1 VATLGSS
8 NGQARWHA
16 DTRWF
21 HMLRAMVSSGDVAR
35 FSGAAVKLYMVIKA
49 ATDLRTGE
57 ALIDQATLR
66 RDAGL
71 SKSHLYRGLLELRE
85 AGYLETLQRGRQTA
99 YKITEKIPLADLSG
113 TPAGQASWAYVPGT
127 MSLAMREVSE
137 VVKRELLGD
146 IPVVYITLQ
155 VNIAQD
161 QASVINMQE
170 CLDRISDPELRDTI
184 MRAFGRHTGSDLP

>member
-1 VATLGSS
+1 MAHPGST
-8 NGQARWHA
+8 NGQAHWHA

-35 FSGAAVKLYMVIKA
+35 FSLAALRLYLVIKS
-49 ATDLRTGE
+49 ATDFRTGE
-57 ALIDQATLR
+57 SLIDQATLR
-66 RDAGL
+66 KDTGL
-71 SKSHLYRGLLELRE
+71 SKSHLYRGLQELRE

-99 YKITEKIPLADLSG
+99 YKITEKIPLGDAHG

-137 VVKRELLGD
+137 VVTRELLGD
-146 IPVVYITLQ
+146 VPVVYITLQ

-170 CLDRISDPELRDTI
+170 SLDRISDPQLRDQI
-184 MRAFGRHTGSDLP
+184 MRAFGRQTGSDLP

>member
-1 VATLGSS
+1 MATPGSTS
-8 NGQARWHA
+8 GTAHWHA

-35 FSGAAVKLYMVIKA
+35 FSLAALRLYLVIKA
-49 ATDLRTGE
+49 ATNLSTGE
-57 ALIDQATLR
+57 AVIDQATLR
-66 RDAGL
+66 KDTGL
-71 SKSHLYRGLLELRE
+71 SKSHLYRGLQELRG

-99 YKITEKIPLADLSG
+99 YKITEKIPLVGANG
-113 TPAGQASWAYVPGT
+113 APAGQASWAYVPGT

-137 VVKRELLGD
+137 VVTRELLGD
-146 IPVVYITLQ
+146 VPVVYITLQ

-170 CLDRISDPELRDTI
+170 CLDRISDPDLRESI
-184 MRAFGRHTGSDLP
+184 ARAFGRHTGPDLP